1 MQVGRWSPEVEGLVR
16 GSPLLLGS
24 CLLVHCC
31 FYNTSWQMVCD
42 VGRGSVY
49 GSPVAAA
56 CVAEEGQTTWIS
68 GQDTCASARH
78 PSRLGARCSHTQST

>member
-56 CVAEEGQTTWIS
+56 CVAEEGQTTWIDLVFLLPLP
-68 GQDTCASARH
+68 G
-78 PSRLGARCSHTQST
+78 PSVAFQGLLG